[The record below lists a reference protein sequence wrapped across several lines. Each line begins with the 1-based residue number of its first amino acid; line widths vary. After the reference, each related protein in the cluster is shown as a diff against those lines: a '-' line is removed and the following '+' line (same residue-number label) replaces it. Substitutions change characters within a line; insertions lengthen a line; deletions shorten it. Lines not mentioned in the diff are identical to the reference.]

1 MVVSILHFI
10 IDLPD
15 IDSIKEKRQIVCSV
29 KDRIQRK
36 FKISIAEVDLQDSLR
51 FAQIGAVIVSNSKKY
66 GESVLHKV
74 LHFAEETVPGRI
86 RDTTIFSEFY

>member
-1 MVVSILHFI
+1 MVVSVLHFI

-15 IDSIKEKRQIVCSV
+15 ISSIKEKRQIVRSV

-51 FAQIGAVIVSNSKKY
+51 FTRIGAVIISNSRQF
-66 GESVLHKV
+66 GESVLHKA
-74 LHFAEETVPGRI
+74 LNFAEDMVPGRI
-86 RDTTIFSEFY
+86 RDTNIFSEHY